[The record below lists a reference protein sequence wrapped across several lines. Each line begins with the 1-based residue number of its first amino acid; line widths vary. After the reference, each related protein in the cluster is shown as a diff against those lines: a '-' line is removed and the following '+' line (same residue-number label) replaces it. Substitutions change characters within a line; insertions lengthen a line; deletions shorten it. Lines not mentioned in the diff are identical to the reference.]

1 MARLVAFNGWP
12 GDEHNGDVHQ
22 GCSQHDSILGIEH
35 HEGRHPGQADNSEDT
50 RNWVTRH
57 METGICDPTLIHSSA
72 QHQLAPEDRRP
83 CPDNTDRSRVNG
95 YLEGTLGNDVF
106 ESDPSRKT
114 LAVMR
119 MPPAGVL
126 NRLRVPANFGASP
139 AAASDL
145 RTRPVAYN
153 PEFTEENAAVM
164 TTIFMASPIH
174 PTPMA
179 ENAVTK
185 GDSSAEYSL
194 YGSNMASKAK
204 DPR

>member
-57 METGICDPTLIHSSA
+57 METGICDPTLIHLSA

-95 YLEGTLGNDVF
+95 YLEGTLGNDVL
-106 ESDPSRKT
+106 ES
-114 LAVMR
+114 
-119 MPPAGVL
+119 
-126 NRLRVPANFGASP
+126 
-139 AAASDL
+139 
-145 RTRPVAYN
+145 
-153 PEFTEENAAVM
+153 
-164 TTIFMASPIH
+164 H
-174 PTPMA
+174 PQ
-179 ENAVTK
+179 
-185 GDSSAEYSL
+185 
-194 YGSNMASKAK
+194 
-204 DPR
+204 